1 MYYFWFKFP
10 KVIDLNFGILKKKNL
25 NNLLVSEQDLD
36 KTSQIRVL
44 DISRE
49 NDEFKKSFQ
58 G

>member
-25 NNLLVSEQDLD
+25 NNLLVSEQDLE

-44 DISRE
+44 DFSTE
-49 NDEFKKSFQ
+49 SDQFKKSYQ
-58 G
+58 A